1 LSVPEAPFLRTTTGG
16 EHDFVRSVPQARPD
30 PTPGRLCVGMATY
43 DDFDGVWFTI
53 QAIRMYQSEVLADL
67 SFVVID
73 NHPEGVAAHALKA
86 LADWLPHYRYVPFG
100 GYQGTSVKDLVF
112 READAD
118 IVCCV
123 DCHVLLRP
131 GALAQ
136 LRTWF
141 DGHPDSRDL
150 LQGPLLYDGLQKPDA
165 THLEPTWGGG
175 MFGQW
180 ARDPRIDDPDCAP
193 FEISMQGLG
202 VFACRKDA
210 WPGLNPRLRGFS
222 SDEGYLHEKFR
233 QRGGRVL
240 CHPGLAWAHR
250 FPRPAGTSYPN
261 NWEDRVRNYYL
272 AWSEIGWDFAPGE
285 QHFRELL
292 GSQLDVSALLEHA
305 RKQAEHP
312 LNVFDAVFC
321 VAPDVGTCDP
331 DTYGLGIS
339 WRVEHLVPDPTLEPR
354 HRRLAVWR
362 EAVRE
367 AARRRY
373 EHVLVLEDA
382 SGPAETAPRVDLSKE
397 WDLCLLPLMSSGG
410 VKGASVLDGLAVAAH
425 ARAYD
430 QLLSDIPADDAGRTE
445 FLATWG
451 DLDSYLLKRVA
462 QGVFTAVGAPFA
474 PIACDRAPPASGIE
488 VVDRPAPAP
497 GIEVVEL
504 AEGLMVRQVV
514 PSRVHH
520 LNNTA
525 SIVLQLC
532 DGERSAAEIAEVVA
546 ESFGLAN
553 SPVAEVSA
561 CIEGLRRAGVLVG
574 RDASHEE
581 RGVTVQSAL
590 AAPSDGN
597 AGSAG
602 GGAAGEARVPTGRPP
617 AVDAENRAAVGADP
631 GSERR
636 SPAMNGG
643 YPAVSCICPTYGRPE
658 LLEEAIQSF
667 LLQDYRGPKELIVLN
682 DFDRQ
687 FLMFDHPEVTI
698 INLPRRFRTLGEK
711 HNAAVALASHDLIF
725 VWDDDDIY
733 LPHRLTFS
741 VERFDVRKGFFKP
754 GRAWLWNDGQLS
766 GPEANLLAAGSCWSR
781 ELFERVR
788 NYAPM
793 GLGHDVEMEARFE
806 EVAPGSTRSYDISS
820 EDIYYVYRWGG
831 TGTYHGS
838 GFGQDQ
844 HRAVGEYVHE
854 QVRLGLLQTGQ
865 IALAPRWKVDY
876 VELVREHLI
885 GPR

>member
-1 LSVPEAPFLRTTTGG
+1 MS
-16 EHDFVRSVPQARPD
+16 
-30 PTPGRLCVGMATY
+30 TY

-53 QAIRMYQSEVLADL
+53 QAIRMYQTEVLADL

-73 NHPEGVAAHALKA
+73 NHPEGAAASALKA
-86 LADWLPHYRYVPFG
+86 LGDWVPRYRYVPFG

-123 DCHVLLRP
+123 DCHVLLRS

-141 DGHPDSRDL
+141 DAHPDSRDL
-150 LQGPLLYDGLQKPDA
+150 VQGPLLYDDLQKLDA
-165 THLEPTWGGG
+165 THLEPTWGSG

-222 SDEGYLHEKFR
+222 GDEGYLHEKFR

-240 CHPGLAWAHR
+240 CHPALAWAHR

-272 AWSEIGWDFAPGE
+272 AWSEIGWDFAPAE
-285 QHFRELL
+285 AHFRELL
-292 GSQLDVSALLEHA
+292 GSQVDVSALLEHA

-321 VAPDVGTCDP
+321 VAPDSGTCDP
-331 DTYGLGIS
+331 DSYGPGIN
-339 WRVEHLVPDPTLEPR
+339 WRVEHLVPEPTTELQ
-354 HRRLAVWR
+354 HRRLAGWR

-367 AARRRY
+367 AARRGY
-373 EHVLVLEDA
+373 EHVLILEDA
-382 SGPAETAPRVDLSKE
+382 SGPAEMPPSVDLSKE
-397 WDLCLLPLMSSGG
+397 WDLCLLALVSSGG
-410 VKGASVLDGLAVAAH
+410 AGGASVLDGLAVAVH

-430 QLLSDIPADDAGRTE
+430 RLLSEIPADDAGRTG

-451 DLDSYLLKRVA
+451 DLDSYLLQRVA
-462 QGVFTAVGAPFA
+462 QGVFTAIGAPFG
-474 PIACDRAPPASGIE
+474 PTGC
-488 VVDRPAPAP
+488 DRPAPAF

-504 AEGLMVRQVV
+504 GEGLIVRQVA
-514 PSRVHH
+514 PSRVHQ

-525 SIVLQLC
+525 SIILQLC
-532 DGERSAAEIAEVVA
+532 DGERSVAEIADVVA

-553 SPVAEVSA
+553 SPVAEVCA
-561 CIEGLRRAGVLVG
+561 CIDGLRRAGVLVG
-574 RDASHEE
+574 RNASREE
-581 RGVTVQSAL
+581 RGVT
-590 AAPSDGN
+590 P
-597 AGSAG
+597 
-602 GGAAGEARVPTGRPP
+602 VPLQ
-617 AVDAENRAAVGADP
+617 
-631 GSERR
+631 RR
-636 SPAMNGG
+636 SPGMRGG

-667 LLQDYRGPKELIVLN
+667 LLQDYLGPKELIVLN

-687 FLMFDHPEVTI
+687 LLIFDHPEVTI

-711 HNAAVALASHDLIF
+711 HNAAVSLASHDLIF

-754 GRAWLWNDGQLS
+754 GRAWIWNDGRLS
-766 GPEANLLAAGSCWSR
+766 GPEANLFAAGSCWSR
-781 ELFERVR
+781 ELFERAR
-788 NYAPM
+788 SYAPI
-793 GLGHDVEMEARFE
+793 GLGHDVEIEARFE
-806 EVAPGSTRSYDISS
+806 EVAPGSTPAYDISS
-820 EDIYYVYRWGG
+820 EDIYYVYRWDG

-844 HRAVGEYVHE
+844 HRATAEYVHE
-854 QVRLGLLQTGQ
+854 QVRLGLLQTGP
-865 IALAPRWKVDY
+865 IALTPHWRMDY
-876 VELVREHLI
+876 VELVREHLTASS
-885 GPR
+885 

>member
-1 LSVPEAPFLRTTTGG
+1 LATTTAS
-16 EHDFVRSVPQARPD
+16 EQDDIRPAAQTRPD
-30 PTPGRLCVGMATY
+30 PVQGRLCVGMATY

-67 SFVVID
+67 SFVVVD
-73 NHPEGVAAHALKA
+73 NHPEGVAAPALRA
-86 LADWLPHYRYVPFG
+86 LGDWVPRYRYVPFG
-100 GYQGTSVKDLVF
+100 GYHGTSVKDFVF
-112 READAD
+112 REANAE

-136 LRTWF
+136 LLTWF
-141 DGHPDSRDL
+141 DAHPDSRDL
-150 LQGPLLYDGLQKPDA
+150 LQGPLLYDDLRKLDA
-165 THLEPTWGGG
+165 THLEPRWGSG

-180 ARDPRIDDPDCAP
+180 ARDPRIDDPDCVP

-222 SDEGYLHEKFR
+222 GDEGYLHEKFR

-250 FPRPAGTSYPN
+250 FTRPAGTSYPN
-261 NWEDRVRNYYL
+261 SWEDRVRNYYL
-272 AWSEIGWDFAPGE
+272 AWSEIGWDFAPAE

-292 GSQLDVSALLEHA
+292 GSQLDVGALLERA

-321 VAPDVGTCDP
+321 IAPDVGTSGP

-339 WRVEHLVPDPTLEPR
+339 WRVEHLVPDSTAELQ

-367 AARRRY
+367 AARRGY
-373 EHVLVLEDA
+373 EHVLVFEGA
-382 SGPAETAPRVDLSKE
+382 TAPAETAASVDLPNE
-397 WDLCLLPLMSSGG
+397 WDLCLLSVMSSGG
-410 VKGASVLDGLAVAAH
+410 VEGASGLDGLAVAVH
-425 ARAYD
+425 ASAFD

-451 DLDSYLLKRVA
+451 DLDNYLLQRVT
-462 QGVFTAVGAPFA
+462 QGVFTAIGAPFA
-474 PIACDRAPPASGIE
+474 PTGCDRPPPASGIE
-488 VVDRPAPAP
+488 IVDRPAPAS
-497 GIEVVEL
+497 GIEIVEL
-504 AEGLMVRQVV
+504 AEGLVVRQVV

-525 SIVLQLC
+525 SLVLQLC
-532 DGERSAAEIAEVVA
+532 DGERSVAEIAEVVA

-553 SPVAEVSA
+553 SPLAEVSA
-561 CIEGLRRAGVLVG
+561 CIERLRRAGVLVG
-574 RDASHEE
+574 RIAPCEEIAAAS
-581 RGVTVQSAL
+581 VTVQSAL
-590 AAPSDGN
+590 AEPSDGN
-597 AGSAG
+597 AGPAG
-602 GGAAGEARVPTGRPP
+602 GGAAGEARVPTGPPP
-617 AVDAENRAAVGADP
+617 AVDAEDLAAVGAHL
-631 GSERR
+631 GAGRR
-636 SPAMNGG
+636 SLAMSGG
-643 YPAVSCICPTYGRPE
+643 YPAVSCICPTYGRPK

-667 LLQDYRGPKELIVLN
+667 LLQDYPGPKELIVLN

-711 HNAAVALASHDLIF
+711 HNAAVALALHDLIF

-741 VERFDVRKGFFKP
+741 VERFDMRKGFFKP
-754 GRAWLWNDGQLS
+754 GRAWLWHDGRLS
-766 GPEANLLAAGSCWSR
+766 GPEASVFAAGSCWSR

-788 NYAPM
+788 SYAPM
-793 GLGHDVEMEARFE
+793 GFGHDAEMEARFE
-806 EVAPGSTRSYDISS
+806 EVAPGSTRSYDIGSK
-820 EDIYYVYRWGG
+820 DIYYVYRWGG

-838 GFGQDQ
+838 GFGHDQ
-844 HRAVGEYVHE
+844 HRATAEFVDE
-854 QVRLGLLQTGQ
+854 QVRLGLLQTGR

-876 VELVREHLI
+876 VELVREYLI
-885 GPR
+885 GLR